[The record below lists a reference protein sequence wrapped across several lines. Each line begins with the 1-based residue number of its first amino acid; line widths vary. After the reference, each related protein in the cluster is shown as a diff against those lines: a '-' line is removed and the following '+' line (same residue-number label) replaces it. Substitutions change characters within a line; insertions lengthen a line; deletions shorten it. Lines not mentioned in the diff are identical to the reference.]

1 MVKEVTKLPEEE
13 IVEEEITEE
22 EVIEEPEDNAR
33 LQALEAELAEAN
45 SDREL
50 LNELLA
56 NEDVRKIILNDNGGS
71 KSQDEPEID
80 PEQDPIGAVR
90 QMIDRSI
97 SNSTESIVE
106 SVTNRLLGELN
117 PLISQSKQSSA
128 RAEYDTF
135 IATNPK
141 ASAMTFEDVAKVRAT
156 RPELSIRDAV
166 AVTKP
171 ELLVGNTGTKR
182 IPPTVGKSSS
192 KIAGDNPLAVSNPTR
207 LRSLLEG
214 AKKSE
219 GTRGIRGKLMDAF
232 SK

>member
-56 NEDVRKIILNDNGGS
+56 NEDVRRIILNDNGGNR
-71 KSQDEPEID
+71 SQEEDID

-97 SNSTESIVE
+97 ASSTESIVE
-106 SVTNRLLGELN
+106 SVTHRLLGELN
-117 PLISQSKQSSA
+117 PLISQSKQNSA
-128 RAEYDTF
+128 KAEYDTF

-171 ELLVGNTGTKR
+171 ELLVGNAGTKR

-192 KIAGDNPLAVSNPTR
+192 KTAGDNPLAVSNPTR

-219 GTRGIRGKLMDAF
+219 GTRGIRGKLIDAF